1 LNSGKSFE
9 LEHGA
14 GFSRLALGPELN
26 AYHWEEIERSAAEI
40 LTGLETA
47 KTQAVI
53 MDLSPLDYL
62 GSAQVALLVRI
73 WKAIKAR
80 NGRMV
85 VYVTAPV
92 VKEVLSTAGLAALW
106 QFFDT
111 LPEAYQGLGLQ
122 IDGRPRMSIAWPIVG
137 LIALAGAVAGLCAS
151 LMKSDAL
158 DARMSLV
165 VQLTCSAVAL
175 AAGLWTVVRG
185 TGVRRGLGIGMVL
198 ASALLAVV
206 EVLKAPR

>member
-9 LEHGA
+9 LEHGV
-14 GFSRLALGPELN
+14 GFSRLALSPELN

-111 LPEAYQGLGLQ
+111 LPDAYQGLGLQ
-122 IDGRPRMSIAWPIVG
+122 LDGRPQMSIAWPIVG
-137 LIALAGAVAGLCAS
+137 SVALAGAVAGLCAS
-151 LMKSDAL
+151 LSKSDAL
-158 DARMSLV
+158 DSRMSLI
-165 VQLTCSAVAL
+165 VQLSCSAVAL
-175 AAGLWTVVRG
+175 AAGLWIVVRG
-185 TGVRRGLGIGMVL
+185 TGAKRGLGIGMVL